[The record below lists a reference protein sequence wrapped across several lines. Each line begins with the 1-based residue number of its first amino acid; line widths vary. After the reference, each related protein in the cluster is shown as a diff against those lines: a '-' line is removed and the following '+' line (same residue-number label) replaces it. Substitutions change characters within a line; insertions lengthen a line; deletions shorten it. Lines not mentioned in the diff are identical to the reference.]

1 MDTVNWIAQR
11 DKDGSGD
18 LGPSGFQ
25 FQANSTSA
33 WDNQLKLAAAASVR
47 TSIVVLA
54 SFNVLAAFTTA
65 VSIFLASWKTAKRT
79 DAAWTWR

>member
-1 MDTVNWIAQR
+1 MDSVNWIAPR
-11 DKDGSGD
+11 AEDGSELD
-18 LGPSGFQ
+18 TAGFQ

-54 SFNVLAAFTTA
+54 SFNVLAAFATA
-65 VSIFLASWKTAKRT
+65 ASIFWESWKTAKRT